1 MKWFDK
7 WFAKKC
13 KQAWES
19 PRDESMEEE
28 KGYTTSKGA
37 FGLSVPNRVSI
48 AGKTARVD
56 EGLRSYST
64 NFALYNA
71 NGGTVVELRSYN
83 ENTDRNQNVL
93 YVIPSDKDLGQELG
107 HIVTMEALKR

>member
-7 WFAKKC
+7 WFAKK
-13 KQAWES
+13 
-19 PRDESMEEE
+19 SMEAWNNSQQKQSEDVDN
-28 KGYTTSKGA
+28 KYSNNIGVLTSG
-37 FGLSVPNRVSI
+37 RVLRGGPI
-48 AGKTARVD
+48 RGE
-56 EGLRSYST
+56 EGLRSQST

-83 ENTDRNQNVL
+83 ESTDRNSTAL
-93 YVIPSDKDLGQELG
+93 YVISSEKDLGQELG

>member
-13 KQAWES
+13 KQAWNNSQNEGVES
-19 PRDESMEEE
+19 EA
-28 KGYTTSKGA
+28 KYATA
-37 FGLSVPNRVSI
+37 NIGLT
-48 AGKTARVD
+48 AGRPKVRGD
-56 EGLRSYST
+56 EGLRSNST

-83 ENTDRNQNVL
+83 ENTDRNNTCLL
-93 YVIPSDKDLGQELG
+93 YTSPSPRD
-107 HIVTMEALKR
+107 

>member
-13 KQAWES
+13 KQAWENS
-19 PRDESMEEE
+19 KNEGAESDI
-28 KGYTTSKGA
+28 KINVG
-37 FGLSVPNRVSI
+37 GLSTGRPQLKR
-48 AGKTARVD
+48 D
-56 EGLRSYST
+56 EGLRSQST
-64 NFALYNA
+64 NFSLYNA

-83 ENTDRNQNVL
+83 ENTDRNHNVL
-93 YVIPSDKDLGQELG
+93 YIIPSDKDLGQELG

>member
-13 KQAWES
+13 KQAWEIS
-19 PRDESMEEE
+19 RDESKEEDNS
-28 KGYTTSKGA
+28 YATSKGA
-37 FGLSVPNRVSI
+37 FGLAVPNRISAVK
-48 AGKTARVD
+48 AGRVD
-56 EGLRSYST
+56 EGLRSHST

>member
-13 KQAWES
+13 KQVLSES
-19 PRDESMEEE
+19 QNEGAESDAKYATNISTGNLVRPR
-28 KGYTTSKGA
+28 A
-37 FGLSVPNRVSI
+37 VR
-48 AGKTARVD
+48 D
-56 EGLRSYST
+56 EGLRSPST

-83 ENTDRNQNVL
+83 ENTDRNHNVL
-93 YVIPSDKDLGQELG
+93 YVISSDKDLGQELG